1 MSVEIVD
8 SIKKQS
14 ALLTKQEKET
24 LANFF
29 SEEAEKEDSS
39 VETTRRKRAAWL
51 EANRE
56 KYGGQYVALEGDRLI
71 GVGRNYAEAAAEA
84 KRAGVENAFIDFVP
98 PTDYVGFAGGW

>member
-14 ALLTKQEKET
+14 ALLTKQEKEI

-29 SEEAEKEDSS
+29 LEEYEKEDSS

-56 KYGGQYVALEGDRLI
+56 KYGGQYVALEGD
-71 GVGRNYAEAAAEA
+71 AEA